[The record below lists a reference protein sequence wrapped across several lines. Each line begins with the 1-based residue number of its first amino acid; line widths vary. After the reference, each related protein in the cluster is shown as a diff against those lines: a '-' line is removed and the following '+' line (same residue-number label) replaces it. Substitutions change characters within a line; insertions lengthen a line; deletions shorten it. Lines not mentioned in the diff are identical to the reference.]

1 MLVGPSAACSPIP
14 VGVALNPL
22 SPFPGISFPF
32 RGSWF
37 LFTFSTLAS
46 VSELSS
52 TAGDTFGMLSI
63 TKAFSPNLA
72 TVLST
77 SAWVALSF
85 ADKAWAS
92 NSAAF
97 ASSIV
102 FDVLLLIST
111 LSIADWIREIASDN
125 LLKSTFAI
133 FSGASLSSLTK
144 ASAEVT
150 TGLETGSLEGISS
163 LLVSGLATFS
173 SWFRLSWDGDDCWLD
188 KFELVLASFPWIVS
202 AFAVAPPPNI
212 IKAAIATDAAPKLYF
227 RIENRWTFCP
237 WYFFIREYIT
247 TPFLIFLFT
256 SRKVSKILKLILRKS
271 LTSPIV

>member
-1 MLVGPSAACSPIP
+1 
-14 VGVALNPL
+14 
-22 SPFPGISFPF
+22 
-32 RGSWF
+32 
-37 LFTFSTLAS
+37 
-46 VSELSS
+46 
-52 TAGDTFGMLSI
+52 MLSI

-133 FSGASLSSLTK
+133 FSGATLSSLTK

-150 TGLETGSLEGISS
+150 TGLETGSLEGIS
-163 LLVSGLATFS
+163 
-173 SWFRLSWDGDDCWLD
+173 
-188 KFELVLASFPWIVS
+188 FP
-202 AFAVAPPPNI
+202 
-212 IKAAIATDAAPKLYF
+212 
-227 RIENRWTFCP
+227 
-237 WYFFIREYIT
+237 
-247 TPFLIFLFT
+247 
-256 SRKVSKILKLILRKS
+256 
-271 LTSPIV
+271 